1 MLSGIWPRGSSSAPG
16 SGNTGIPSGRS
27 PGPRYSALIGICGP
41 GAGLQN
47 TSLARALT
55 ARPVSTF
62 AEYALREQDRR
73 QPLASIHGGLI
84 GRPPGV
90 EELHEL
96 LSRGIVVPF
105 AVALD
110 DLEQL
115 IGGFSAL
122 AARIEC
128 GGGIALRQ
136 NRFGLFENFRDI
148 RLASGRHACRD
159 LVDESVDLA
168 LWHRAHETVGGLAVD
183 EGDHGRDRLDA
194 HLARNGRMLVDVH
207 LDQLDLALCGADRLF
222 ENRR

>member
-16 SGNTGIPSGRS
+16 SGNTGITSGRS

-41 GAGLQN
+41 GASLQN

-84 GRPPGV
+84 GRPPRV
-90 EELHEL
+90 EELHQL

-110 DLEQL
+110 ELEQL

-122 AARIEC
+122 ARGIKRGRQIESRLMIERVC
-128 GGGIALRQ
+128 RDFLFQLAHRAKRLGLFGEIDRRLHGLDPRVIALRFRHHGQ
-136 NRFGLFENFRDI
+136 RLLGL
-148 RLASGRHACRD
+148 
-159 LVDESVDLA
+159 
-168 LWHRAHETVGGLAVD
+168 
-183 EGDHGRDRLDA
+183 LDGPGC
-194 HLARNGRMLVDVH
+194 N
-207 LDQLDLALCGADRLF
+207 
-222 ENRR
+222 